1 MQFLSSSQEQNA
13 KKEDTDE
20 DVLRRANMLFNSKKH
35 AELQKYLKRELPKRY
50 KNVDLRTILV
60 NSYYVEKNY
69 RMAALH
75 LDAILNLDPTNYA
88 AKGMYAD
95 CLQYDGQIQKA
106 IGAYEEILEENPVEI
121 KAIRSLAE
129 LNQMIGNRMTCIK
142 YLKMVE
148 DNPNATEEDKITANA
163 KLAKMH
169 HEVAEYKNAI
179 LYYDKLQEHKPDDVG
194 LMLTRVELYAK
205 FEDWE
210 KCVAIYNAIL
220 AIDPNNKEI
229 YEKIGQMKFNLEKWD
244 EALAIYNELMR
255 SERVG
260 SKKYLH
266 HKNRIAEI
274 YINQNKSN
282 EAIAMLTEL
291 IKEHPTE
298 DSLAFTL
305 AQAYLGLG
313 NYQVA
318 VNLYTNLMENLPQDQ
333 LSIIRKHISNLVG
346 AWAEDLFSQGSY
358 NQAFD
363 KFFLALKY
371 NEENSEIYYK
381 LGASNYI
388 LKSFADATS
397 HFKRAIAIN
406 PQESRYY
413 LGLGY
418 SLDGIND
425 IKNSKAAFVDAL
437 GIDPLN
443 VPARIAY
450 AISLTKEYDL
460 ESSLEEF
467 MKALESTP
475 SDPDLNY
482 NIALNYEMLGDDD
495 NAERYYKNTLKI
507 NKDHVE
513 ARHNLS
519 LLLDKEI
526 TDADINQ
533 VPLEEALDENSEN
546 IENVENAGF

>member
-1 MQFLSSSQEQNA
+1 
-13 KKEDTDE
+13 
-20 DVLRRANMLFNSKKH
+20 
-35 AELQKYLKRELPKRY
+35 
-50 KNVDLRTILV
+50 
-60 NSYYVEKNY
+60 
-69 RMAALH
+69 
-75 LDAILNLDPTNYA
+75 
-88 AKGMYAD
+88 
-95 CLQYDGQIQKA
+95 
-106 IGAYEEILEENPVEI
+106 
-121 KAIRSLAE
+121 
-129 LNQMIGNRMTCIK
+129 
-142 YLKMVE
+142 
-148 DNPNATEEDKITANA
+148 
-163 KLAKMH
+163 
-169 HEVAEYKNAI
+169 
-179 LYYDKLQEHKPDDVG
+179 
-194 LMLTRVELYAK
+194 
-205 FEDWE
+205 
-210 KCVAIYNAIL
+210 
-220 AIDPNNKEI
+220 
-229 YEKIGQMKFNLEKWD
+229 
-244 EALAIYNELMR
+244 
-255 SERVG
+255 
-260 SKKYLH
+260 
-266 HKNRIAEI
+266 
-274 YINQNKSN
+274 
-282 EAIAMLTEL
+282 
-291 IKEHPTE
+291 
-298 DSLAFTL
+298 
-305 AQAYLGLG
+305 
-313 NYQVA
+313 
-318 VNLYTNLMENLPQDQ
+318 
-333 LSIIRKHISNLVG
+333 
-346 AWAEDLFSQGSY
+346 
-358 NQAFD
+358 
-363 KFFLALKY
+363 ALKY